1 MTRVTCKI
9 KDVISE
15 VKSGDWGKGSPTE
28 NYTTEVLCVRG
39 ADIPELCKGNV
50 GKMPQRFIHNKKA
63 TSKILSANNLII
75 EISGGS
81 PTQSTGRIALIS
93 DKILSRYSKPLIC
106 SNFCKAITATGIQP
120 EYLFNYWLYLYNKD
134 AMFPYENGTT
144 GIKNLDFNSF
154 IQEQD
159 ISIPDIKTQ
168 QKIVSILSS
177 IDEKIETNK
186 RINDNLEQQA
196 QALFKSW
203 FVDFEPFRGGEF
215 VDSALGSTPKE
226 LPIVYIEDIPHNI
239 ESGKRPKG
247 GATFEGVPSIG
258 AENIKGLG
266 YYDYSKTKYIPKEY
280 AQTIKKGKINGYELL
295 IYKDGGKPGYFIPNF
310 SIFGEGFPFNE
321 MYINEHVFILDLMD
335 NAYNAFAYFYMR
347 TPYIM
352 NQLNSI
358 GGKAAIPGINTK
370 DIECLP
376 IYSNESPYVKRYGDI
391 VLPFIKTI
399 LSNSLENARLAKMR
413 DTLLPQLMSGE
424 LKISE

>member
-134 AMFPYENGTT
+134 AMFPYKNGTT

-186 RINDNLEQQA
+186 RINDNLEEQA
-196 QALFKSW
+196 KALFKSW
-203 FVDFEPFRGGEF
+203 FVDFEPFKGGKF
-215 VDSALGSTPKE
+215 VDSKLG
-226 LPIVYIEDIPHNI
+226 PIPEGWSIGKVNDVVQILSGFAFKSETFVQSGPYRLITIKGVQDGYLDISGASYISKVPLKMPAYCNLEIGDILLSLTGNVGRVCIVDRPNLLLNQRVAKLQPRRDKQDLLFVYILFRQD
-239 ESGKRPKG
+239 
-247 GATFEGVPSIG
+247 TFK
-258 AENIKGLG
+258 NH
-266 YYDYSKTKYIPKEY
+266 
-280 AQTIKKGKINGYELL
+280 LL
-295 IYKDGGKPGYFIPNF
+295 QIARGT
-310 SIFGEGFPFNE
+310 
-321 MYINEHVFILDLMD
+321 
-335 NAYNAFAYFYMR
+335 A
-347 TPYIM
+347 
-352 NQLNSI
+352 QLNLSPVETREISI
-358 GGKAAIPGINTK
+358 I
-370 DIECLP
+370 LP
-376 IYSNESPYVKRYGDI
+376 PAN
-391 VLPFIKTI
+391 VLLEFSKIGQYLFDKI
-399 LSNSLENARLAKMR
+399 ALSNQETLRLSALR
-413 DTLLPQLMSGE
+413 DTLLPKLMSGE
-424 LKISE
+424 LSVEEVSFD

>member
-186 RINDNLEQQA
+186 RINENLEEQA
-196 QALFKSW
+196 KALFKSW
-203 FVDFEPFRGGEF
+203 FVDFDRNEWVHCELGDITLITAGG
-215 VDSALGSTPKE
+215 D
-226 LPIVYIEDIPHNI
+226 
-239 ESGKRPKG
+239 RP
-247 GATFEGVPSIG
+247 
-258 AENIKGLG
+258 
-266 YYDYSKTKYIPKEY
+266 SKYTN
-280 AQTIKKGKINGYELL
+280 KK
-295 IYKDGGKPGYFIPNF
+295 
-310 SIFGEGFPFNE
+310 
-321 MYINEHVFILDLMD
+321 
-335 NAYNAFAYFYMR
+335 
-347 TPYIM
+347 T
-352 NQLNSI
+352 
-358 GGKAAIPGINTK
+358 
-370 DIECLP
+370 IECHVP
-376 IYSNESPYVKRYGDI
+376 IYSNGIDNEGLYGYTNVAKIHEESITISARGTIGYVCLRLEPYVPI
-391 VLPFIKTI
+391 VRLISIIPNKKELSAKYLYLWALTQNITGTGTTQQQLTVPIFRKTPISIPSDTKLKQFNSIADPLFSQIESNKKENIK
-399 LSNSLENARLAKMR
+399 LSTLR
-413 DTLLPQLMSGE
+413 DTLLPKLMSGE
-424 LKISE
+424 LSVEEVSFD

>member
-50 GKMPQRFIHNKKA
+50 DKMPQRFIHNKKA

-186 RINDNLEQQA
+186 RINDNLEEQA
-196 QALFKSW
+196 KALFKSW
-203 FVDFEPFRGGEF
+203 FVDFDRNEWVHCELGDITLITAGG
-215 VDSALGSTPKE
+215 D
-226 LPIVYIEDIPHNI
+226 
-239 ESGKRPKG
+239 RP
-247 GATFEGVPSIG
+247 
-258 AENIKGLG
+258 
-266 YYDYSKTKYIPKEY
+266 SKYTN
-280 AQTIKKGKINGYELL
+280 KK
-295 IYKDGGKPGYFIPNF
+295 
-310 SIFGEGFPFNE
+310 
-321 MYINEHVFILDLMD
+321 
-335 NAYNAFAYFYMR
+335 
-347 TPYIM
+347 T
-352 NQLNSI
+352 
-358 GGKAAIPGINTK
+358 
-370 DIECLP
+370 IECHVP
-376 IYSNESPYVKRYGDI
+376 IYSNGIDNEGLYGYTNVAKIHEESITISARGTIGYVCLRLEPYVPI
-391 VLPFIKTI
+391 VRLISIIPNKKELSAKYLYLWALTQNITGTGTTQQQLTVPIFRKTPISIPSDTKLKQFNSIADPLFSQIESNKKENIK
-399 LSNSLENARLAKMR
+399 LSTLR
-413 DTLLPQLMSGE
+413 DTLLPKLMSGE
-424 LKISE
+424 ISVEEVSLD

>member
-1 MTRVTCKI
+1 MTRVTRKI

-15 VKSGDWGKGSPTE
+15 VKSGDWGKDSPTE

-50 GKMPQRFIHNKKA
+50 GKIPQRFIHNKKA

-106 SNFCKAITATGIQP
+106 SNFCKAITATGVQP

-134 AMFPYENGTT
+134 AMFSYENGTT

-186 RINDNLEQQA
+186 RINDNLEEQA
-196 QALFKSW
+196 KALFKSW
-203 FVDFEPFRGGEF
+203 FVDFDRNEWVHCELGDITLITAGG
-215 VDSALGSTPKE
+215 D
-226 LPIVYIEDIPHNI
+226 
-239 ESGKRPKG
+239 RP
-247 GATFEGVPSIG
+247 
-258 AENIKGLG
+258 
-266 YYDYSKTKYIPKEY
+266 SKYTN
-280 AQTIKKGKINGYELL
+280 KK
-295 IYKDGGKPGYFIPNF
+295 
-310 SIFGEGFPFNE
+310 
-321 MYINEHVFILDLMD
+321 
-335 NAYNAFAYFYMR
+335 
-347 TPYIM
+347 T
-352 NQLNSI
+352 
-358 GGKAAIPGINTK
+358 
-370 DIECLP
+370 IECHVP
-376 IYSNESPYVKRYGDI
+376 IYSNGIDNEGLYGYTNVAKIHEESITISARGTIGYVCLRLEPYVPI
-391 VLPFIKTI
+391 VRLISIIPNKKELSAKYLYLWALTQNITGTGTTQQQLTVPIFRKTPISIPSDTKLKQFNSIADPLFSQIESNKKENIK
-399 LSNSLENARLAKMR
+399 LSTLR
-413 DTLLPQLMSGE
+413 DTLLPKLMSGE
-424 LKISE
+424 LSVEEVSFD

>member
-186 RINDNLEQQA
+186 RINDNLEEQPK
-196 QALFKSW
+196 ALFKSW
-203 FVDFEPFRGGEF
+203 FVDFDRNEWVHCELGDITLITAGG
-215 VDSALGSTPKE
+215 D
-226 LPIVYIEDIPHNI
+226 
-239 ESGKRPKG
+239 RP
-247 GATFEGVPSIG
+247 
-258 AENIKGLG
+258 
-266 YYDYSKTKYIPKEY
+266 SKYTN
-280 AQTIKKGKINGYELL
+280 KK
-295 IYKDGGKPGYFIPNF
+295 
-310 SIFGEGFPFNE
+310 
-321 MYINEHVFILDLMD
+321 
-335 NAYNAFAYFYMR
+335 
-347 TPYIM
+347 T
-352 NQLNSI
+352 
-358 GGKAAIPGINTK
+358 
-370 DIECLP
+370 IECHVP
-376 IYSNESPYVKRYGDI
+376 IYSNGIDNEGLYGYTNVAKIHEESITISARGTIGYVCLRLEPYVPI
-391 VLPFIKTI
+391 VRLISIIPNKKELSAKYLYLWALTQNITGTGTTQQQLTVPIFRKTPISIPSDTKLKQFNSIADPLFSQIESNKKENIK
-399 LSNSLENARLAKMR
+399 LSTLR
-413 DTLLPQLMSGE
+413 DTLLPKLMSGE
-424 LKISE
+424 LSVEEVSFD